1 MGTKVKMKLMSIITE
16 RITDFISNDETL
28 LIEKTL
34 RERKLTKDE
43 IDELIENLDISD
55 ELGFTVIGEMR
66 KIIKKLIIHGVD
78 EDY

>member
-1 MGTKVKMKLMSIITE
+1 MSIITE